1 MARIKQADHPRI
13 LRMVEVDRHRVPDVA
28 AEYGCTPGTIY
39 ALLAKL
45 RRRPAEGPPQ
55 SGPAQPPLALDP
67 GQPLAGAG
75 LAVHDCEKAAAL
87 ADAPQPLAPAAEP
100 SDHPRQSGPEA
111 AALCA
116 EGDPNAPAS
125 DQTPAGPDT
134 ESNPPRTA
142 FTAAG
147 ASRSLEPT
155 TRVETVHRRAAG
167 SGPAT
172 VGARLAKPG
181 FGLLMR
187 TADGEETL
195 APFRSLEDLL
205 SAIKPILR
213 ASANSSDPVWFS
225 LQPVDLATIE
235 DADAA

>member
-1 MARIKQADHPRI
+1 
-13 LRMVEVDRHRVPDVA
+13 MVDVERHTVPAIA

-45 RRRPAEGPPQ
+45 RRRPAEGPPE

-67 GQPLAGAG
+67 GQPVGAADLAAR
-75 LAVHDCEKAAAL
+75 DCEAAAP
-87 ADAPQPLAPAAEP
+87 AEVPGPLAPAVEA
-100 SDHPRQSGPEA
+100 SGDLRHSGPVA
-111 AALCA
+111 TAIRADS
-116 EGDPNAPAS
+116 DPTGSAIDRS
-125 DQTPAGPDT
+125 PAGPDV
-134 ESNPPRTA
+134 ENNPLRTA
-142 FTAAG
+142 SATSGEPGPLQPTSRAETGRRRPAG
-147 ASRSLEPT
+147 N
-155 TRVETVHRRAAG
+155 
-167 SGPAT
+167 GPAP
-172 VGARLAKPG
+172 VGARLAKSG

-187 TADGEETL
+187 TADGDETM

-235 DADAA
+235 DSDAA